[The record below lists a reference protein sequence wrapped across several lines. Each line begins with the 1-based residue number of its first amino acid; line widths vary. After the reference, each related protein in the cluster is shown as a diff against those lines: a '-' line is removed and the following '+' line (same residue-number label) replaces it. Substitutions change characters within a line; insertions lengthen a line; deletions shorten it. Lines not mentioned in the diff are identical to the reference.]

1 MPESNPEEEEGWG
14 DQEYGDDAWNEAAYG
29 DEDDEIVQEAMQ
41 FAKKEN
47 TLKNLLE
54 EVRIEFKPPVS
65 RPGQIAQVAGDF
77 TDWVP

>member
-1 MPESNPEEEEGWG
+1 
-14 DQEYGDDAWNEAAYG
+14 
-29 DEDDEIVQEAMQ
+29 MQ